1 MEHPRIG
8 TFFLLVGLVLLILF
22 LGSVISKHVNVA
34 LLAVSLGAFLFAHLF
49 RRRISQDS
57 GRFRTIRRVS
67 ENSRKRREERE
78 QEEASRDE

>member
-1 MEHPRIG
+1 MKHPRIG

-22 LGSVISKHVNVA
+22 LGTVLSKHVNIN
-34 LLAVSLGAFLFAHLF
+34 LLGASLVVFLFAHLF